1 LLTLQLPSDP
11 DRSLQTKRLTRD
23 YSSLLSLAGAVVV
36 LDQWTKWLVRTRL
49 PVEGVWLPSGLDW
62 LERYARIVHWH
73 NRGAAFGMFQ
83 QASLV
88 FTILAVLVIAAILYY
103 FPRVDRADWTVRV
116 ALGLQLGGATGNL
129 IDRLLRD
136 GTVTDFISVGSFPV
150 FNLADSAITVGVVI
164 LLLGLWLNDRRA
176 PASAPPAGAVDRAS
190 NGS

>member
-1 LLTLQLPSDP
+1 MLTLQLPSDP
-11 DRSLQTKRLTRD
+11 DRTMQTKRLTRD
-23 YSSLLSLAGAVVV
+23 YSLLLSLAGAVVAI
-36 LDQWTKWLVRTRL
+36 DQWTKWLVRTRL
-49 PVEGVWLPSGLDW
+49 PVEGIWLPAGVDW
-62 LERYARIVHWH
+62 LEPYARIVHWH

-88 FTILAVLVIAAILYY
+88 FTILAILVIAAILYY

-116 ALGLQLGGATGNL
+116 AMGLQLGGATGNL

-164 LLLGLWLNDRRA
+164 LLLGLWLKDRGTA
-176 PASAPPAGAVDRAS
+176 VSAPSPGTVDRAG